1 MDQSELRQYREAAS
15 AKVLEALQIPVQIA
29 HKTISSILALLL
41 LNLGVTVWLVFYVW
55 TTLSSSLVLA
65 IILSAIAGWPTL
77 AFAYL
82 YVVFK
87 KIIDLPRKVTDFFQ
101 GAATSVSGLASTSL
115 SEVQAAQG
123 RIAIAINQHGQKK
136 PDSPVT
142 PKPPVTKQKRKRLFA
157 IGKKLREWYVLGK
170 KLREVKALL
179 GEGQE
184 LATITA
190 GAMALANPIVL
201 LVLLVSVLF
210 TAFCAFIGVIT
221 MLLHIK

>member
-1 MDQSELRQYREAAS
+1 MDHSELRQYSEAAS
-15 AKVLEALQIPVQIA
+15 QKVLDALQIPVQIA
-29 HKTISSILALLL
+29 RKTIGSILALLL

-55 TTLSSSLVLA
+55 TTLSSSVVLA
-65 IILSAIAGWPTL
+65 VILSAIAGWPTF

-87 KIIDLPRKVTDFFQ
+87 KIIELPGKVKAFFQ
-101 GAATSVSGLASTSL
+101 GAATSVSELATTGV

-123 RIAIAINQHGQKK
+123 RIAMAINQRGSEL
-136 PDSPVT
+136 PSPTV
-142 PKPPVTKQKRKRLFA
+142 VKRQRKGLFA

-170 KLREVKALL
+170 KLREVQALL

-184 LATITA
+184 LATLTA

-201 LVLLVSVLF
+201 LVLLISVLF
-210 TAFCAFIGVIT
+210 TALCAVVGVIT
-221 MLLHIK
+221 VLLHVT